1 MITIYKKNAI
11 PKTMGL
17 EELNDVFFN
26 KKTVTL
32 LDERAKEIIRQI
44 DSSEMI
50 SSFAIK
56 SRFNGML
63 LNIDRLSTGCKT
75 VLNILYN
82 PDRVFDIKE
91 CGDNALDVI
100 YMLPCGN
107 IYCDYPLIS
116 FDMQTAEVCD
126 KTGKRVI
133 CSYDELKE
141 WWTGEN

>member
-1 MITIYKKNAI
+1 MITVYKKNAI
-11 PKTMGL
+11 PKTMTL
-17 EELNDVFFN
+17 EVNNDIFFN
-26 KKTVTL
+26 KNTSEL
-32 LDERAKEIIRQI
+32 LDEHAKEIIRQI
-44 DSSEMI
+44 DSSEL
-50 SSFAIK
+50 SGKYAIK

-82 PDRVFDIKE
+82 PDRVFDIRE
-91 CGDNALDVI
+91 CGENALDVL
-100 YMLPCGN
+100 YALPCGN

>member
-11 PKTMGL
+11 PKTMVL

-44 DSSEMI
+44 DGSEMV
-50 SSFAIK
+50 SNFAIK

-82 PDRVFDIKE
+82 PDRVFLFGGNG
-91 CGDNALDVI
+91 CG
-100 YMLPCGN
+100 G
-107 IYCDYPLIS
+107 
-116 FDMQTAEVCD
+116 
-126 KTGKRVI
+126 
-133 CSYDELKE
+133 
-141 WWTGEN
+141 